1 MQKNQT
7 KNNKKAVVEEPR
19 NKKDTDIIEN
29 KQQNGRNPSLS
40 VSTLNVNGLNAFIKR
55 QALSEWI
62 QRNQMSPFISCLQ
75 ENYFRFKETS

>member
-7 KNNKKAVVEEPR
+7 NNNKKAVVEEPR

-40 VSTLNVNGLNAFIKR
+40 VKYFKCKWIKC
-55 QALSEWI
+55 I
-62 QRNQMSPFISCLQ
+62 H
-75 ENYFRFKETS
+75 